1 MQFKHSQHIKNFRLI
16 QDTPLIWKPSEN
28 NTKWVNPSD
37 SLQNKTR
44 KKKVKINTAIN
55 DYIFGTEELLL
66 ESPLRFTSAVCASYT
81 ADVLMIKTEE
91 IFKIMGFSDVSRHL
105 YTYCQEVLQAFS
117 NSLEKAMKV
126 EQINIT
132 KNLDD
137 LHQGKAII

>member
-1 MQFKHSQHIKNFRLI
+1 M
-16 QDTPLIWKPSEN
+16 
-28 NTKWVNPSD
+28 
-37 SLQNKTR
+37 
-44 KKKVKINTAIN
+44 KINTAIN